1 MAITR
6 NPEYQTTAYIDEI
19 GRVYTVGYSA
29 EGELG
34 NGTTDVAYAYRPYSI
49 SDYKILVEDSI
60 VNLKKGETS
69 NITPKI
75 SMGYNLMSQTFNYN
89 LEYESLDTS
98 VVTVNGKTITAV
110 GIGTTYIR
118 IKDDTNKIY
127 GSVKVNVNETDG
139 ITYPKV
145 AGGQNHQVALKS
157 DGTVW
162 TWGYNGYGQLGFGD
176 KTTRTEPTKTNIEN
190 AIDVTAGSQYTA
202 VLKADG
208 TVWVS
213 GYNEYGTTGDGTS
226 SIKYN
231 FIQVQG
237 LTDVVAI
244 ESESNT
250 MHALKSDGTVWSW
263 GYNRY
268 GQFGQNW
275 TSTSAYGTPV
285 KMRKV
290 SNVMQIS
297 AGENFA
303 TMVATDGTVWG
314 TGYNDY
320 GQLGLSNTSTQ
331 TVPQQMLNP
340 NGSNILTGIKEVSS
354 DYIQT
359 IVLTD
364 DGRAYG
370 VGYNGYGQL
379 GDNTSTNRTLI
390 VPMLN
395 SEDKNQI
402 TNINHILTKGN
413 ATLVTTGDKQLYST
427 GYSNYGQTFAGNTT
441 TTYMLTKKTNR
452 QKNNNNGND
461 KKHRLSNRNNYRR
474 IRKNLYNWL

>member
-1 MAITR
+1 M
-6 NPEYQTTAYIDEI
+6 D
-19 GRVYTVGYSA
+19 
-29 EGELG
+29 
-34 NGTTDVAYAYRPYSI
+34 
-49 SDYKILVEDSI
+49 
-60 VNLKKGETS
+60 
-69 NITPKI
+69 
-75 SMGYNLMSQTFNYN
+75 M
-89 LEYESLDTS
+89 
-98 VVTVNGKTITAV
+98 
-110 GIGTTYIR
+110 
-118 IKDDTNKIY
+118 
-127 GSVKVNVNETDG
+127 
-139 ITYPKV
+139 
-145 AGGQNHQVALKS
+145 
-157 DGTVW
+157 
-162 TWGYNGYGQLGFGD
+162 GYNGYGQLGFGD

-226 SIKYN
+226 STKYN

-303 TMVATDGTVWG
+303 TMVAADGTVWG

-379 GDNTSTNRTLI
+379 GDGTTTSKSII
-390 VPMLN
+390 VPMKISNEEKVQNIKHIYADGDASALITEKGMYVTGNNDYGALFTKDATDRVYLSKVEEEKTILAGAFTKNYDGPQTGAIINDEGKVWTVGYN
-395 SEDKNQI
+395 SNGEMANETVQNLRTPWSISKLKIDVSEN
-402 TNINHILTKGN
+402 NIINIENIKETKQMSLKVFLIWLLFFIIGC
-413 ATLVTTGDKQLYST
+413 V
-427 GYSNYGQTFAGNTT
+427 
-441 TTYMLTKKTNR
+441 
-452 QKNNNNGND
+452 
-461 KKHRLSNRNNYRR
+461 R
-474 IRKNLYNWL
+474 IYNIIW